1 MTTTAL
7 TLFTDG
13 GARGNPGPSG
23 IGVSVV
29 NQDNQEVY
37 AYGEAIGV
45 ATNNEAE
52 YLAFLHSVSWVTQQ
66 ELAPNCTITWKL
78 DSQLVVEQLNKRW
91 KVKDA
96 RMRGY
101 AEQAWKMLSTLPYSM
116 QIIHIRRAENKR
128 ADALVNQ
135 ALDQA

>member
-1 MTTTAL
+1 MSITTL

-29 NQDNQEVY
+29 DQDNQEVY

-52 YLAFLHSVSWVTQQ
+52 YLGFLHSLTWVTHQTLSP
-66 ELAPNCTITWKL
+66 ETTLTWKL

-101 AEQAWKMLSTLPYSM
+101 AEQAWKVLGSLPYSF
-116 QIIHIRRAENKR
+116 QIVHVRRAENKR
-128 ADALVNQ
+128 ADELVNQ